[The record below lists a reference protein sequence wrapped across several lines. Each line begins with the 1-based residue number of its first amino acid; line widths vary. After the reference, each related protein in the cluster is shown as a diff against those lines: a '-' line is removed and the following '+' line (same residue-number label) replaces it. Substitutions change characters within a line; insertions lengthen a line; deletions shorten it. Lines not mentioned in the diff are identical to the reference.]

1 MKTLY
6 CERVSFA
13 LYNRGC
19 TSGIAFC
26 HLSINF
32 QDVSFPRKFVS
43 NFH

>member
-6 CERVSFA
+6 CERVLFA
-13 LYNRGC
+13 LYNRGY

-32 QDVSFPRKFVS
+32 SGRKLPAQIC
-43 NFH
+43 